1 MLGAGVD
8 DVPAALTVPAPTG
21 RDGRQPNGSRGRDL
35 APRRSGAV
43 CRTVQ
48 GTHVVRW
55 HVAASAPAVGAPVR
69 RLYQILKHELSL
81 MARTLHHLIDGNDFG
96 AQEGHGTAVGG
107 LVPNA
112 GNIKVPKVVSR

>member
-55 HVAASAPAVGAPVR
+55 HVAANAPAVGAPVR

-81 MARTLHHLIDGNDFG
+81 MARPCITLLTVTTS
-96 AQEGHGTAVGG
+96 ARRRGTGRLSEVWSPMRGT
-107 LVPNA
+107 
-112 GNIKVPKVVSR
+112 